1 MSIVKDS
8 SALRDA
14 LEKRLIE
21 LYPNNGN
28 GFKQNLVIK
37 DAEERGFKIAA
48 APLSKYFKGID
59 KGSLSELQIVFL
71 ALRYGIGLHLKIDV
85 KPFNEAEALTKLEEI
100 FKKKSLN
107 NE

>member
-59 KGSLSELQIVFL
+59 KGSLSEIQIVWL
-71 ALRYGIGLHLKIDV
+71 ALRYGIDLLLRV
-85 KPFNEAEALTKLEEI
+85 NAKPFNEVEALNKLKII
-100 FKKKSLN
+100 FG
-107 NE
+107 

>member
-48 APLSKYFKGID
+48 APLSKYFKRID
-59 KGSLSELQIVFL
+59 KGSLSEMQIVWL
-71 ALRYGIGLHLKIDV
+71 SLRYGIDLLLRV
-85 KPFNEAEALTKLEEI
+85 NAKPFDEAEALTKLKNI
-100 FKKKSLN
+100 FG
-107 NE
+107 